1 MASRRQTR
9 ITALAFVSLLALEDD
24 SRQWLHFDTHGQENA
39 EIELQKIIETVKDDN
54 LKITL
59 PFGIG
64 MHHAGLQ
71 HYERTLVERVF
82 FKLFK

>member
-1 MASRRQTR
+1 M
-9 ITALAFVSLLALEDD
+9 AFVTLLALEDD
-24 SRQWLHFDTHGQENA
+24 TRQWLHFGENGNENS
-39 EIELQKIIETVKDDN
+39 EIELQKIIKTIKDEN

-82 FKLFK
+82 FKTILLKNF